1 MHNLEYYGIDPEEF
15 AHKLQHKAA
24 SSTAGKYSLEREHLC
39 CWYLLIF
46 VVVVAGA
53 GVIVVLNVIYYM
65 AELVFRSTR
74 QITHG
79 DWLLRGRYFTI
90 LPSRSIRFFLG
101 PLRFGGKILNS
112 NKRKLGIFIQIF
124 RTMECAWTL
133 LLVFFKAVY
142 LNTQ

>member
-1 MHNLEYYGIDPEEF
+1 M
-15 AHKLQHKAA
+15 
-24 SSTAGKYSLEREHLC
+24 
-39 CWYLLIF
+39 LLIF